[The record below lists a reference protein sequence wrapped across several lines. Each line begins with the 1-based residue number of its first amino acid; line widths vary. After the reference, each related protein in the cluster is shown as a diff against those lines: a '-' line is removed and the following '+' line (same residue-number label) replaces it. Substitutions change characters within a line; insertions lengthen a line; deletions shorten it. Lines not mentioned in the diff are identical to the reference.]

1 MTDEDRAQPSVPPP
15 QDAGTAPR
23 AGRTARDPASTLT
36 TAMLV
41 YIFVTLVLALP
52 IVILPAAFFDVIGLD
67 DVVADEMGGLRWVG
81 ATLLAWA
88 IAGILVM
95 ARPGGRAIFVT
106 TGALQLTLAGLAL
119 MYSWSVGEY
128 GWSTAYQ
135 VLVTIVVCAAAAFLW
150 WARLSA
156 RKLL

>member
-1 MTDEDRAQPSVPPP
+1 
-15 QDAGTAPR
+15 
-23 AGRTARDPASTLT
+23 
-36 TAMLV
+36 V